1 MAVPTAWNS
10 DVPGAGELMPDA
22 GRVGDTGRTMPP
34 RMGVN
39 IGVAE
44 EGMPRL
50 TGDWAWWL
58 KGDTGATGWTPPTD
72 TTSKLPSVWK
82 WRWASS
88 VIGGGGGTPGVD
100 DSSTVRSCIGSG
112 GGGRLRFF
120 FFFFFGD
127 DSSVSAATELRRGD
141 VRLPNASWEVS
152 LRKRNHAH
160 TVSNWLA
167 QAAQGQAT
175 TQHRTQAHVLEP
187 ALLLRSHSPTTA
199 REASLPLGLFDAAE
213 VAGGPNPVEQCGDLL
228 RRLWVRLLEEG
239 LAEAH
244 QRDAAHQL

>member
-141 VRLPNASWEVS
+141 VRLPSASWEVS
-152 LRKRNHAH
+152 LRRRNHAH
-160 TVSNWLA
+160 SVSNWRA
-167 QAAQGQAT
+167 QAGQ
-175 TQHRTQAHVLEP
+175 
-187 ALLLRSHSPTTA
+187 HSSACKRMQQTYLSP
-199 REASLPLGLFDAAE
+199 RFC
-213 VAGGPNPVEQCGDLL
+213 CGVIRRPRRVRPRCHSACSMR
-228 RRLWVRLLEEG
+228 RRLPEDRIQWNNAVIFCG
-239 LAEAH
+239 ASG
-244 QRDAAHQL
+244 